1 MEPWPPS
8 VLWEGVEERL
18 SPALE
23 VECVTVSWG
32 FTSVE
37 LQSTTEKT
45 MALGPACV
53 YEQRSSTTESVISQV
68 DQQKDCYAW
77 MHKFKHLLKN
87 PLSSSSLSPPEHQ
100 SAPLYGCLL
109 SATHIL
115 FTLLLSVQK
124 NTHTHTHTFQ
134 RA

>member
-23 VECVTVSWG
+23 VECATVSWG
-32 FTSVE
+32 FTSLE
-37 LQSTTEKT
+37 LQ
-45 MALGPACV
+45 
-53 YEQRSSTTESVISQV
+53 
-68 DQQKDCYAW
+68 
-77 MHKFKHLLKN
+77 LKN

-115 FTLLLSVQK
+115 FTRLLSFSSLVGVPLSGCS
-124 NTHTHTHTFQ
+124 NDSTEVLLSLLTLTLELEPEVRPWPFFNPMPPATF
-134 RA
+134 